1 MPADISRDSFDARK
15 GYASVL
21 LQQGRLLT
29 DADWNEQAAIMQ
41 HALRLLSRDL
51 FGAHAVPPH
60 APTDSFRIDA
70 VACSMERIHGRL
82 LAGRYWVDGIPFE
95 AQAPSVFAL
104 DDPGTGAVLVMLQA
118 SQQEI
123 APWQDPVLRDPV
135 LQDGNG
141 HLRTRWQWQLSLL
154 PCDAAIDT
162 NALPRLPARG
172 RIRVRLRQD
181 DDAPGGIPAASGY
194 QGVDNTLYRVQIL
207 RGGDGQLAPTFAW
220 ARANGSQQQALRE
233 WIAQS
238 DGRLHVELDAPDAL
252 DRARV
257 GEWVRFVHVSAAT
270 SALALLQVLSSDG
283 QRMILQPAE
292 GTSAGDYP
300 LDGPASLQRWHHAGS
315 AAHGGG
321 VAIAPDR
328 WFALE
333 HGIEIAFDA
342 DTPLPADDYWLIPA
356 RAGASLP
363 GWPDDAPQ
371 PAHGPERVQA
381 PLALLQRDAAD
392 AAVMSCIDLR
402 WQVRL
407 ERTPA
412 GTTHQR

>member
-60 APTDSFRIDA
+60 APADSFRIDA
-70 VACSMERIHGRL
+70 VACSMGRIHGRL
-82 LAGRYWVDGIPFE
+82 LAGRYWVDGVPFE
-95 AQAPSVFAL
+95 AQAPSAFAL
-104 DDPGTGAVLVMLQA
+104 DDPGTPAMLVMLQA

-123 APWQDPVLRDPV
+123 APWQDPALLDPA
-135 LQDGNG
+135 LQDGSG

-154 PCDAAIDT
+154 PCDTRIDT
-162 NALPRLPARG
+162 HAWPTAPDRG
-172 RIRVRLRQD
+172 RMRARLQQGH
-181 DDAPGGIPAASGY
+181 DAPGDIPTASGY
-194 QGVDNTLYRVQIL
+194 RGMDNTLYRVQIL
-207 RGGDGQLAPTFAW
+207 RGGDGHVAPTFAW

-238 DGRLHVELDAPDAL
+238 DGRLHVELDAADAL
-252 DRARV
+252 DGARV
-257 GEWVRFVHVSAAT
+257 GEWVRFVHASVAT

-283 QRMILQPAE
+283 RRMVLQPAE

-300 LDGPASLQRWHHAGS
+300 LDGPASLQRWHHPGS

-321 VAIAPDR
+321 IAIAPDR

-342 DTPLPADDYWLIPA
+342 GTPLLADDYWLIPA
-356 RAGASLP
+356 RANTGLS
-363 GWPDDAPQ
+363 GWADDTPQ
-371 PAHGPERVQA
+371 PAHGPQRVQA
-381 PLALLQRDAAD
+381 PLALLQRDD
-392 AAVMSCIDLR
+392 AEVAGMSCVDLR

-412 GTTHQR
+412 GTTDPG